1 MGKLD
6 GKTALVTGSSRG
18 IGAVIAKTFAREG
31 ARVIVN
37 YAASKD
43 RAEQV
48 AAEIEAA
55 GGQALLAPGDVTDLS
70 QIDAMFA
77 GIKRQVDRIDILVNN
92 AGRGGPQGFPDL
104 DKLTSEAY
112 DQVFNLNVRGLL
124 FVTQGA
130 VRLMPDNGRI
140 IMVSSM
146 AARIRMPGLAI
157 YAASKAAVD
166 AFTRNLAMELAP
178 RGITINSMNV
188 GTVETELTGRMEP
201 ETLKRLVSMIPMGR
215 IGQPRDI
222 ADVATFLA
230 SEESRWVTGECIA
243 VAGGRYI

>member
-230 SEESRWVTGECIA
+230 SEESRWITGECIA

>member
-140 IMVSSM
+140 VMVSSM

-230 SEESRWVTGECIA
+230 SEESRWITGECIA

>member
-18 IGAVIAKTFAREG
+18 IGATIAKTFAREG

-43 RAEQV
+43 RAEEV
-48 AAEIEAA
+48 VAEIEAA

-70 QIDAMFA
+70 QLDAMFA
-77 GIKRQVDRIDILVNN
+77 AISGRVDRIDILVNN
-92 AGRGGPQGFPDL
+92 AGRGGPAGFPGL
-104 DKLTSEAY
+104 DALTPESY

-157 YAASKAAVD
+157 YAASKAAID

-230 SEESRWVTGECIA
+230 AEESRWVTGECIA

>member
-188 GTVETELTGRMEP
+188 GTVETEMTSRMEP
-201 ETLKRLVSMIPMGR
+201 DTLKRLVAMIPMGR
-215 IGQPRDI
+215 IGQTR
-222 ADVATFLA
+222 DVAEVALFLA
-230 SEESRWVTGECIA
+230 SEESRWITGEAIA